1 MNRRLPIAALLVAL
15 VAIAVACGSG
25 TGEPEVAF
33 TVPAKPGA
41 TIKGIEPTTTLAS
54 AAGKPCVAATDV
66 PAAAGKPTVDVP
78 VGPPP
83 TDLKSTD
90 VKVGDGAVVAAN
102 DNVTVNYIGISCS
115 TGKQFDA
122 SWDRGQPFPVQLGQG
137 QVIKGWDQGI
147 PGMKVGGER
156 LLVIPASLGY
166 GATPPAGSGIAPD
179 ETLVFLID
187 VTATGPATTTTTA
200 AAGATPPTS

>member
-15 VAIAVACGSG
+15 VAAAVACGSG
-25 TGEPEVAF
+25 KGEPEVAF
-33 TVPAKPGA
+33 TVPAVPGA

-54 AAGKPCVAATDV
+54 AAGKPCVAATDI
-66 PAAAGKPTVDVP
+66 PTATGKPTVNVP
-78 VGPPP
+78 VGAPP
-83 TDLKSTD
+83 TDLTKTD
-90 VKVGDGAVVAAN
+90 VKVGDGAEVGAN
-102 DNVTVNYIGISCS
+102 DNVTVHYIGISCS

-122 SWDRGQPFPVQLGQG
+122 SRDRGQPFPVQLGQG

-156 LLVIPASLGY
+156 LLVIPPSLGY

-179 ETLVFLID
+179 ETLIFLID
-187 VTATGPATTTTTA
+187 VTATGPATTTTTPA
-200 AAGATPPTS
+200 AATPPST